1 MVLGNF
7 PLALRRQWMSVQS
20 VLHAIDGISTW
31 VGKTAAW
38 LIIALMS
45 AVCIEVFKRY
55 ILNAPT
61 AWIFDLDNMLY
72 GTLFMLAGAYT
83 LAQNAH
89 VRGDFLYGSMRPRMQ
104 AGLDLVLYIVF
115 FIPGIAALIYSGY
128 VFASESWAIGE
139 HSTVTAEGPPVYQFK
154 AMIPVAGALV
164 MLQGAAEIVRC
175 IVCLKTGE
183 WPSRLKDVTEID
195 VVEEQLAYSDH
206 VDEETRKRAIARAH
220 RIDETARQRG
230 MGGDLQT

>member
-1 MVLGNF
+1 M
-7 PLALRRQWMSVQS
+7 LRRQWMSVQS

-31 VGKTAAW
+31 VGKAAAW
-38 LIIALMS
+38 LIIALMTV
-45 AVCIEVFKRY
+45 VCIEVFKRY
-55 ILNAPT
+55 ILNTPT

-115 FIPGIAALIYSGY
+115 FVPGIAALIYSGY
-128 VFASESWAIGE
+128 VFASESWAINE
-139 HSTVTAEGPPVYQFK
+139 HSNVTAEGPPVYQFK
-154 AMIPVAGALV
+154 AMIPVAGVLV

-175 IVCLKTGE
+175 VVCLKTGE

-206 VDEETRKRAIARAH
+206 VDEETRQRAIARAH